1 MSLRKAV
8 ECTHVT
14 RASLL
19 ELPVIARTMEETLQ
33 PHILCKKGDVA
44 KYVLMPG
51 DPGRVLR
58 IGKLLDDYKEIAFN
72 REFRTI
78 TGTYKGIRVSAT
90 SSGIGGPSTA
100 IAVEELA
107 NVGAKAIIRVGSCGA
122 LQPGMRI
129 GDLVISQG
137 VVREDGTS
145 KQYVPIQ
152 YPAVPDPEVYV
163 ALVKAA
169 DSLKEDLGFKYWVG
183 ITRSEDALYS
193 KEIRKLDHFWH
204 EVGVVAAEMEA
215 STLLTV
221 GRLRG
226 IKAGCIINVVDEF
239 GEEPAEGI
247 REYAVQ
253 AAKTKEGRAIEGERN
268 MIRVALEAIVLLD
281 RGSLIV

>member
-1 MSLRKAV
+1 
-8 ECTHVT
+8 
-14 RASLL
+14 
-19 ELPVIARTMEETLQ
+19 MEGTLQ
-33 PHILCKKGDVA
+33 PHILCRKGDVA

-58 IGKLLDDYKEIAFN
+58 IGELLDDYKQIAFN

-107 NVGAKAIIRVGSCGA
+107 NVGAKVIIRVGSCGA
-122 LQPGMRI
+122 LQPGIKI

-145 KQYVPIQ
+145 KQYVPVR

-163 ALVKAA
+163 ALVRAA
-169 DSLKEDLGFKYWVG
+169 DSLKDEIGFKYWVG

-193 KEIRKLDHFWH
+193 GKIRKMDQFWH
-204 EVGVVAAEMEA
+204 KMGVIAAEMEA
-215 STLLTV
+215 ATLMTV

-226 IKAGCIINVVDEF
+226 IKAGCIVNVVDEF

-253 AAKTKEGRAIEGERN
+253 ATETKEGKAISGEKN

-281 RGSLIV
+281 KGGLIV